1 LRVGPPLRPVKAT
14 RPNNSLMVLEEA
26 LWARLRLTTGILYG
40 VRELNLQEAYD
51 VRPIRF
57 LELWHESGWTL
68 KVYGIAYGRERPR
81 EELVEAAKQIVRE
94 RLTHSTNDDNHYVVG
109 FLGVH
114 DGRGANFVYLDYWA
128 DENEL
133 HHHLY
138 VSSSEAPASLE
149 YITPTGVIACAWD
162 VRVLSFERDAWVEA
176 MLANPSG
183 PDVEGYLARM
193 LNEDA

>member
-1 LRVGPPLRPVKAT
+1 M
-14 RPNNSLMVLEEA
+14 S
-26 LWARLRLTTGILYG
+26 ILYDM
-40 VRELNLQEAYD
+40 RELNLQEAYD

-57 LELWHESGWTL
+57 LELWREARWTL
-68 KVYGIAYGRERPR
+68 KVYGIAYGREHPR
-81 EELVEAAKQIVRE
+81 EELVEAAKQVAHE
-94 RLTHSTNDDNHYVVG
+94 RLTHSTNDENHYGVG

-138 VSSSEAPASLE
+138 LSPSEEPASLE
-149 YITPTGVIACAWD
+149 YVTPTGLMACAWD